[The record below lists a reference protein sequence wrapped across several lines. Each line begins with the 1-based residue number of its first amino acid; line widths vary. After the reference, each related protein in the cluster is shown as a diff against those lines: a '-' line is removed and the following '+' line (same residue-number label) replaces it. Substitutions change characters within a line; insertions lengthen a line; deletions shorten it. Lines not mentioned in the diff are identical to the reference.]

1 MRLAI
6 VSVSLLATVLACSK
20 TGGAAS
26 EVKDTFNHSCRSDDD
41 CAVAFFGPT
50 CGICSSS
57 NGAIAKSDQAA
68 YQKAYNT
75 ARGNCPKDGAV
86 GKCAQHYYVSQCS
99 SAKTCTFQDC
109 DYDRPVD
116 EHHCAAATD
125 GGR

>member
-75 ARGNCPKDGAV
+75 ARGNCPKEHVV
-86 GKCAQHYYVSQCS
+86 GDCPASYGVSQCS
-99 SAKTCTFQDC
+99 AAKTCTFVSC
-109 DYDRPVD
+109 DATPKD
-116 EHHCAAATD
+116 EHHC
-125 GGR
+125 R